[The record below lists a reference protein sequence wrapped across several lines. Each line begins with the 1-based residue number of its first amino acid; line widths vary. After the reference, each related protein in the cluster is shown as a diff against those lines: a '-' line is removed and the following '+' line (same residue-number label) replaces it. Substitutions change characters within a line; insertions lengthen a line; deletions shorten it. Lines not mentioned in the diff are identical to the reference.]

1 MAAGCCVPR
10 VCPSDL
16 TLPALPHPHPHPI
29 TLTLTLTLTLAL
41 APTLTR
47 AALFPRHR
55 HRNLAAVRRR
65 RVPVNS
71 GRHARFRRGAY
82 AVAYPAVAHGQRTHT
97 RGAERCALRVGRQPT
112 TKRQHLYAR
121 APTGQARTSS
131 SSACRQSR
139 CRRRSSPRAARG
151 WCSSGAPRGWR
162 PRCGKAS
169 RRCSMTRVGPV
180 DLRMT
185 PNGRH
190 ETESEAKTRVL
201 RES

>member
-71 GRHARFRRGAY
+71 GRHARFRRGTWSLRCGIPCCGAR
-82 AVAYPAVAHGQRTHT
+82 AAHAHT
-97 RGAERCALRVGRQPT
+97 WGREMCT
-112 TKRQHLYAR
+112 TSRQAANHKKTACIR

-151 WCSSGAPRGWR
+151 WCSSDAPRGWR
-162 PRCGKAS
+162 PRYVKAS
-169 RRCSMTRVGPV
+169 RRCSIHDTGL
-180 DLRMT
+180 DLYCRFE
-185 PNGRH
+185 ND
-190 ETESEAKTRVL
+190 KTTWPARP
-201 RES
+201 RN